1 MRQDIITPD
10 RLNGRVGV
18 AAVVGLGKIG
28 LPIAVNLERH
38 GYSVIGCD
46 IDSSVVSKV
55 NAGDCHIIGEPELEA
70 GVADAV
76 RSGRLRAT
84 TDTTAAVK
92 QSQVVI
98 VIVPVIIDEMFRPDM
113 CGIDSATAAIGAGL
127 RAGTLVVYETTLPVT
142 STSQH
147 FAPILERTSGMKVGQ
162 DFYLAFSPERVRSG
176 QILRDLAKYP
186 KVVGG
191 VDAESTAVASAF
203 YRTIVDADV
212 RTVANADAAE
222 YVKLIENAYRDV
234 NIALANE
241 FARAA
246 DMYGIDVFETI
257 EAANSQPLSAIHQ
270 PGVGVG
276 GHCIPVYPYFLLQDH
291 PYGLRLMREA
301 RAINDDMGSYV
312 ADRLQNEIGS
322 LAAQVIL
329 ILGVAYRGGVREAAF
344 TPTRSIANALEQRG
358 ATVVVDDP
366 LFSAKELHDMGYEP
380 CSQAQ
385 EQRITAIVLQAAHT
399 DYLCLDLSRFTGC
412 KVLLD
417 GRRALNPAQ
426 VEADG
431 IRYLAVGDGK
441 RVRALEMR

>member
-1 MRQDIITPD
+1 MNTGIFTSDGISGSAD
-10 RLNGRVGV
+10 V

-28 LPIAVNLERH
+28 LPIAVNLVRH

-46 IDSSVVSKV
+46 INPSVVSKV
-55 NAGDCHIIGEPELEA
+55 NAGYCHIVGEPELEA

-76 RSGRLRAT
+76 RSEKLRAT

-92 QSQVVI
+92 QSQAVV
-98 VIVPVIIDEMFRPDM
+98 VIVPVIIDEMFRPDL
-113 CGIDSATAAIGAGL
+113 CGIDSATAAVGSGL

-142 STSQH
+142 STSKH
-147 FAPILERTSGMKVGQ
+147 FAPILERISGLKVGR
-162 DFYLAFSPERVRSG
+162 DFYVAFSPERVRSG

-191 VDAESTAVASAF
+191 VDAESTAVAAAF

-212 RTVANADAAE
+212 RMVANADAAE

-246 DMYGIDVFETI
+246 DAYGIDVLETI
-257 EAANSQPLSAIHQ
+257 DAANSQPLSAIHQ

-291 PYGLRLMREA
+291 PNGLHLMREA
-301 RAINDDMGSYV
+301 RAINDDMGAYV

-322 LAAQVIL
+322 LASQMIL

-344 TPTRSIANALEQRG
+344 TPTRLIARALEQRG

-366 LFSAKELHDMGYEP
+366 LFSAEELRQMGYEP
-380 CSQAQ
+380 CLQAQ
-385 EQRITAIVLQAAHT
+385 EHRITAIVLQAAHA
-399 DYLCLDLSRFTGC
+399 DYQSLDFSKFIGC

-417 GRRALNPAQ
+417 GRRALDPAKI
-426 VEADG
+426 EAHG

-441 RVRALEMR
+441 RVHALDMC

>member
-1 MRQDIITPD
+1 MVTSDSSNRSK
-10 RLNGRVGV
+10 GV
-18 AAVVGLGKIG
+18 ASVVGLGKIG
-28 LPIAVNLERH
+28 LPIAVNLVHH

-46 IDSSVVSKV
+46 SNASVVSNV
-55 NAGDCHIIGEPELEA
+55 NAGCCHIVGEPELEA
-70 GVADAV
+70 GVAAAV
-76 RSGRLRAT
+76 HCGKLRAT

-98 VIVPVIIDEMFRPDM
+98 VIVPVIIDELFRPDLR
-113 CGIDSATAAIGAGL
+113 GIDSATAAIGAGL
-127 RAGTLVVYETTLPVT
+127 REGTLVVYETTLPVT

-147 FAPILERTSGMKVGQ
+147 FAPMLEQTSGLRVGQ
-162 DFYLAFSPERVRSG
+162 EFYLAFSPERVRSG
-176 QILRDLAKYP
+176 QILQDLAKYP

-191 VDAESTAVASAF
+191 VDAESTAVAAAF

-246 DMYGIDVFETI
+246 DAYGIDVLETI
-257 EAANSQPLSAIHQ
+257 NAANSQPLSDIHQ

-291 PYGLRLMREA
+291 PNGLRLMREA
-301 RAINDDMGSYV
+301 RAINDTMGSYV

-322 LAAQVIL
+322 LASQVIL

-344 TPTRSIANALEQRG
+344 TPARLIANALEQQG

-366 LFSAKELHDMGYEP
+366 LFSAEELRQMGYEP
-380 CSQAQ
+380 CSQVQ
-385 EQRITAIVLQAAHT
+385 EHCISAIVLQAAHA
-399 DYLCLDLSRFTGC
+399 DYQNLDFSRFSGC

-417 GRRALNPAQ
+417 GRRALDAAQ
-426 VEADG
+426 IEARG

-441 RVRALEMR
+441 RVHALDMR